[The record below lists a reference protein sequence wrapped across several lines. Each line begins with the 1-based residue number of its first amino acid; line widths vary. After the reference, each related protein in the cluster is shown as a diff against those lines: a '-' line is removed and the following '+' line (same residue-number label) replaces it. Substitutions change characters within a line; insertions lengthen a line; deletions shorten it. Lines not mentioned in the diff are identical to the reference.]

1 MTIRGKISGLLSKRA
16 GIAILAILSGLAAN
30 PAAAQLNIAV
40 EARVTLLA
48 RAYNATGQQL
58 FGQFAAAPGNVVFS
72 PYSIGTALAMAL
84 TGARGDTASEMMRA
98 MALRMNNDAL
108 DTANAEMLAILNG
121 YDHSAAPLSCPPR
134 ATLNGRNCEM
144 RPLGEMKQCQFGLQL
159 TGDRCSGPAAAAP
172 SARLLAANA
181 LMLLAQG
188 DAIADS
194 YVATLRSRYAAEVFK
209 NASLDDI
216 NGWVARKT
224 EGKID
229 KILDAVDPDFA
240 AVLLNAVYFKARWA
254 SVFDPKLSKDE
265 AFHLTRSSDATV
277 PLMNQTGNFSLVS
290 RGGYRAVRLNYEIP
304 ELGLVIVLPDDV
316 EGAGAVA
323 RRLGANELAELFAA
337 LRDGQARK
345 PVALTLPRFKA
356 AFKADLVPPLR
367 QAGMR
372 KAFDPLAADFSGMTG
387 VPASERRLS
396 IGAIIHRA
404 VIEVAEESTEAA
416 AATAV
421 TMRALAA
428 PVATPA
434 PVAFRVDHPFLFYLV
449 EDSSGAILFQGRIAD
464 PR

>member
-1 MTIRGKISGLLSKRA
+1 M
-16 GIAILAILSGLAAN
+16 
-30 PAAAQLNIAV
+30 
-40 EARVTLLA
+40 
-48 RAYNATGQQL
+48 
-58 FGQFAAAPGNVVFS
+58 
-72 PYSIGTALAMAL
+72 
-84 TGARGDTASEMMRA
+84 
-98 MALRMNNDAL
+98 
-108 DTANAEMLAILNG
+108 
-121 YDHSAAPLSCPPR
+121 
-134 ATLNGRNCEM
+134 
-144 RPLGEMKQCQFGLQL
+144 
-159 TGDRCSGPAAAAP
+159 
-172 SARLLAANA
+172 
-181 LMLLAQG
+181 
-188 DAIADS
+188 
-194 YVATLRSRYAAEVFK
+194 
-209 NASLDDI
+209 
-216 NGWVARKT
+216 
-224 EGKID
+224 
-229 KILDAVDPDFA
+229 
-240 AVLLNAVYFKARWA
+240 
-254 SVFDPKLSKDE
+254 FDPKLSKDE
-265 AFHLTRSSDATV
+265 AFHLTRSSEATV